1 MRKILLP
8 SFPAA
13 SGLTA
18 IPPANVIPAAVIL
31 LAIIQ
36 VFAFSTASACTSLLV
51 TRGASADGSVMIT
64 YACDGEFHP
73 RMTYTSPEDHEPG
86 DSLELRDWSGKLRGK
101 IPQPAHTYGV
111 VHLMN
116 EHQLVIG
123 ETTFTGREELQ
134 NPDGLLHYWWMM
146 RIALQRAK
154 TAREA
159 VELMG
164 QLVAEYGYTSTG
176 ESISI
181 GDREEAWLFEIIGK
195 GPGVKGAIWVAMRIP
210 DGYVCAHANQARIHE
225 FPLKDPKNCLYAP
238 DVIDFAIE
246 KGYYDPDGGEPF
258 SFSDAYCPA
267 PPQKLRYCASRV
279 WSVFRRAAPS
289 KELSPDYHRGVKG
302 AEPYPLWIKPDEK
315 LAREDVFA
323 LMRDHY
329 EGTDYD
335 MCVGVDA
342 GQFGSPNRWRPMTWE
357 IDGGTYTWERPISTQ
372 QTGFSFV
379 SQSRKDMPDAIG
391 GVYWYGLDD
400 TYFSVYVPFYA
411 CTDRIPEVFT
421 TGSMSEFSWDSG
433 WWVFNFVANYANL
446 RYELM
451 KVDIQA
457 VQKGLEDNL
466 TAMQPAIEKAALELY
481 KKDPELARIYLTDYS
496 EAAANRV
503 VATYRQLGE
512 DLIRKYNDGY
522 VQHEPG
528 RAKKEG
534 YTEEWLRRVLRH
546 HPEKYRLQRWDADSL
561 ETDLPY

>member
-1 MRKILLP
+1 MRTLILRSIITP
-8 SFPAA
+8 FF
-13 SGLTA
+13 LTA
-18 IPPANVIPAAVIL
+18 IL
-31 LAIIQ
+31 TAIIMT
-36 VFAFSTASACTSLLV
+36 VPSSPASSCTNMLV

-64 YACDGEFHP
+64 YTCDGEFHP
-73 RMTYTSPEDHEPG
+73 HMSYTPPADYEPG
-86 DSLELRDWSGKLRGK
+86 DSLELRGWDGKLQGK
-101 IPQPAHTYGV
+101 IAQVAHTYGI

-134 NPDGLLHYWWMM
+134 NPEGMLHYWYLM

-159 VELMG
+159 VEIMG
-164 QLVAEYGYTSTG
+164 ALVAEYGYRSTG

-181 GDREEAWLFEIIGK
+181 GDKEEAWLFEIIGK
-195 GPGVKGAIWVAMRIP
+195 GPGRKGAVWVAMRIP
-210 DGYVCAHANQARIHE
+210 DGYICAHANQARISE
-225 FPLKDPKNCLYAP
+225 FPLDDKKNCLYAP
-238 DVIDFAIE
+238 DVIDLAVE
-246 KGYYDPDGGEPF
+246 MGYYDPDSGEPF
-258 SFSDAYCPA
+258 SFTDAYCPA
-267 PPQKLRYCASRV
+267 PPQKLRYCATRV
-279 WSVFRRAAPS
+279 WSLFRRAAPS
-289 KELSPDYHRGVKG
+289 KEFSPDYHRGVKG

-315 LAREDVFA
+315 LTREDAFA

-335 MCVGVDA
+335 MCQGVDA
-342 GQFGSPNRWRPMTWE
+342 GQFCSPNRWRPMDWE
-357 IDGGTYTWERPISTQ
+357 IDGEIYSWERPVSTQ

-411 CTDRIPEVFT
+411 CTDRIPEVFA
-421 TGSMSEFSWDSG
+421 TGRMSEFSWDSG

-457 VQKGLEDNL
+457 VQKELEDNL
-466 TAMQPAIEKAALELY
+466 TAMQSAVEKAALELY
-481 KKDPELARIYLTDYS
+481 KQDPDLARVYLTDYS
-496 EAAANRV
+496 EASANRV
-503 VATYRQLGE
+503 VKRYTQLAE

-528 RAKKEG
+528 RAEEEG
-534 YTEEWLRRVLRH
+534 YTEEWLRKVLRH
-546 HPEKYRLQRWDADSL
+546 HPEKYRLQRWEADSL